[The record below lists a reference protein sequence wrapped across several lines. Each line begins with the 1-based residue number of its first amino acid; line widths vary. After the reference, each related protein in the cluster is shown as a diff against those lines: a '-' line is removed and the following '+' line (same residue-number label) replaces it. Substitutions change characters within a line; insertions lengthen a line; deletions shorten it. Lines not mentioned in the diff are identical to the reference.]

1 MGKYLNKFQERKID
15 EFVKSQDKD
24 LDEMQQHIYDMVT
37 MYGLNNSEVAALL
50 TSIMIQVLSGD
61 NNKKYL
67 DKLNLTPD
75 TLGLKATLLIQEILT
90 DEYVK
95 EFSKKESKPK

>member
-1 MGKYLNKFQERKID
+1 MPKELNRFQERKID

-37 MYGLNNSEVAALL
+37 MYGLTNSEVAALL

-90 DEYVK
+90 DEYAK
-95 EFSKKESKPK
+95 EFSNKESKPK